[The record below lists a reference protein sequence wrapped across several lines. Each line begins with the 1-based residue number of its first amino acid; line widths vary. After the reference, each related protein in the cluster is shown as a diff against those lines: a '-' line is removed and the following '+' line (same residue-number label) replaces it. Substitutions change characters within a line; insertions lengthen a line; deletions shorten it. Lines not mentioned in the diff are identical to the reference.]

1 MEDRVDRKRRMMD
14 RDLLQ
19 YGKYFNCNICN
30 INLKKTKDINVA
42 QLKHQHFILWIHDL
56 VSQEVRFHNFKDL
69 YTCMLKS

>member
-1 MEDRVDRKRRMMD
+1 M
-14 RDLLQ
+14 
-19 YGKYFNCNICN
+19 
-30 INLKKTKDINVA
+30 KTKEINVA